1 MKTNREIIIAEINNR
16 INHDGECYFVNDG
29 SGSDSFTTNH
39 LNKIRRLYDITK
51 NTEILYCYKVEF
63 STEGDFF
70 TSARNYI
77 YSVLILEDG
86 IHFRKVI
93 ETTGWDKKPD
103 FIEYIS
109 WDNIDDMDLWYNV
122 DKDTQEKEYF
132 IKIYNKN
139 NNDFLEVPTELF
151 GNFIEDGNQ
160 NGNLIIEMILAIKE
174 KINTL
179 IDENDNVFDEL
190 WKEICDAYEQT
201 DVNHKH
207 CLELIKKFI
216 NTYNYDEL
224 KMYSL
229 AHFYTILYW
238 NSYSLLELGN
248 PKEALKILNQKM
260 ADFEYFDELRY
271 QYTLIY
277 GARADLR
284 NNLNDLYGALQDYQI
299 ALNYS
304 DDDELQHVIFDEL
317 EKTYSLYKD
326 SFLNLKYDE
335 RKILLINQEIKPSL
349 SSDLMTLKKSNLPE
363 NIKFPISHPKIQ
375 EVYIAHPYIK
385 ESYLPFSTFE
395 ESLFNDRF
403 EEFSYFIQCL
413 GAKSMTI
420 RVVKENEL
428 TSSYNSS
435 KNIDAKI
442 SAMKIKADGS
452 MDLSNNT
459 DSNEVSGSTRTR
471 TQKFNPTKKPY
482 IPKNLL
488 WYPHETSWHRLYQQR
503 INGNILHHHD
513 FMSSKNSYS
522 ISDNEKSRVKV
533 AFENFYI
540 GAEVEI
546 NRLVEHNFSQ
556 SETIEWQIE
565 IEFESIENLLENN
578 IEQLPFKTIDNNST
592 SLSNYEKEYL
602 EEVKFMFEDDG
613 IIDEK
618 ERRVL
623 NRLKD
628 KLKISDEKADYLE
641 NQFLASTTYSENE
654 KEYIEEYKEFLN
666 DGEITEKERRIL
678 NRFATRLC
686 LTPERVAELENSLT

>member
-16 INHDGECYFVNDG
+16 IKHDGECYFVNDG

-103 FIEYIS
+103 FLEYIS
-109 WDNIDDMDLWYNV
+109 WDNIDDMDLWFNV

-151 GNFIEDGNQ
+151 GYFMEDGNQ

-190 WKEICDAYEQT
+190 WKEISDAYEQT
-201 DVNHKH
+201 EVNHKH
-207 CLELIKKFI
+207 CLELIKSFI
-216 NTYNYDEL
+216 NIYNYDEL
-224 KMYSL
+224 KMCSL

-238 NSYSLLELGN
+238 NSYSLQELGN
-248 PKEALKILNQKM
+248 QKEALKILNQKM
-260 ADFEYFDELRY
+260 VDFEYSDELRY

-277 GARADLR
+277 GARADLK
-284 NNLNDLYGALQDYQI
+284 NDLNDLYGALQDYQI

-304 DDDELQHVIFDEL
+304 DDDELRHIIFDEL

-428 TSSYNSS
+428 TSSYNST
-435 KNIDAKI
+435 KNIDAKM

-546 NRLVEHNFSQ
+546 NRLVQHNFSQ

-578 IEQLPFKTIDNNST
+578 VEELPLKAIDNDST

-666 DGEITEKERRIL
+666 DGEITDKERRTL
-678 NRFATRLC
+678 NRFATKLD